1 MTTLPNKNSVPSQS
15 HSKKVFCQ
23 NSYYVETAS
32 NAVEPCQADTVLEL
46 LEEDEVE
53 TRSVQT
59 YLILLDYFIKN
70 PRY

>member
-15 HSKKVFCQ
+15 HSESKKVFCQ
-23 NSYYVETAS
+23 NSYYVEAAS
-32 NAVEPCQADTVLEL
+32 NAVEPRQADTVLEL

-59 YLILLDYFIKN
+59 
-70 PRY
+70 